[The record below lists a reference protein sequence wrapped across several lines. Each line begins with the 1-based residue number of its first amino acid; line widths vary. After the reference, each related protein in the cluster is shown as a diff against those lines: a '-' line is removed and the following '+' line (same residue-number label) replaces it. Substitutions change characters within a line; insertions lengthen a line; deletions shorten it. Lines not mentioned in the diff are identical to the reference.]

1 MRAKLIKELF
11 KIRNPHLVPSP
22 SDLKKLEKKVMSV
35 SKENVSIHGLSKKAV
50 FELTTARNRNLIKPD
65 QQHSLRTF
73 PVGFFGMSVGSH
85 AALSWMLVSRAELIK
100 IVDPD
105 TIDASNLNRLRFG
118 WSSVG
123 KFKIDIVK
131 EQLKDMYP
139 DGSIIASKKTDAIS
153 VQDIFDKNTAIEAV
167 VDEIDDFPSKILLR
181 KLAKERRIPLISA
194 ADVGDNVMVDIER
207 YDIDAK
213 YPFFHGREKN
223 LENLEL
229 AKLTEQELRRLIIK
243 LVGFEHNSE
252 QMINSLFG
260 IGASIPTWPQLGTTA
275 TIAGGIVATLLK
287 KIRLGERVDSGRYYV
302 SLDNIFV
309 SDFMSSENTGR
320 KERKVSHIKK
330 MLKI

>member
-11 KIRNPHLVPSP
+11 KIRNPHIAPTAI
-22 SDLKKLEKKVMSV
+22 DLKKLEAKVTSV
-35 SKENVSIHGLSKKAV
+35 SKTKSSIHGLSKKAI

-65 QQHSLRTF
+65 QQYDLHTF

-85 AALSWMLVSRAELIK
+85 AALSWMLISRASIIK

-118 WSSVG
+118 WSAVG
-123 KFKIDIVK
+123 KYKIDVVK

-139 DGSIIASKKTDAIS
+139 DGVIIASKKTDLAS
-153 VQDIFDKNTAIEAV
+153 VKEIFDKNTPIEAV
-167 VDEIDDFPSKILLR
+167 VDEIDNFPSKILLR
-181 KLAKERRIPLISA
+181 KLARERKIPLVSA
-194 ADVGDNVMVDIER
+194 ADVGDNIMVDIER
-207 YDIDAK
+207 YDTDPN

-223 LENLEL
+223 LENLEIT
-229 AKLTEQELRRLIIK
+229 KLSEPELKRLIIK

-260 IGASIPTWPQLGTTA
+260 MGASIPTWPQLGTTA
-275 TIAGGIVATLLK
+275 SIAGGVIATILK
-287 KIRLGERVDSGRYYV
+287 KIRLGEAVKSGRYYV
-302 SLDNIFV
+302 SLDDIFV
-309 SDFMSSENTGR
+309 SDFSSSVNIDR
-320 KERKVSHIKK
+320 RERKVSHIKK